1 MKKQAILRAI
11 SDGITKALA
20 ACVVGLIWAEKR
32 VFWATGWE
40 GRALRQLWASQGD
53 RLQKA
58 LNREHG
64 TAIKYGYIAR

>member
-11 SDGITKALA
+11 CAGIMKVLA
-20 ACVVGLIWAEKR
+20 AGLVALIWVEKR
-32 VFWATGWE
+32 VFWATGRQ
-40 GRALRQLWASQGD
+40 GRALRQLWDRQGD

>member
-11 SDGITKALA
+11 SDGITKVLA
-20 ACVVGLIWAEKR
+20 ACVVALIWAEKR

-40 GRALRQLWASQGD
+40 GRALRQLWDRQGD
-53 RLQKA
+53 RLQKS